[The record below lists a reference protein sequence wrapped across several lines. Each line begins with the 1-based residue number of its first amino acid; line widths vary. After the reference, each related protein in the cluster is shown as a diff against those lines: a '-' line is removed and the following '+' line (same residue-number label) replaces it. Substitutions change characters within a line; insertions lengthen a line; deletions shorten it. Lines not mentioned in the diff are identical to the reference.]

1 MASPLDD
8 PYASGFVASLL
19 ASRSRISGRSGT
31 QLDFLHGFCYKASV
45 HSALADVVLPR
56 AYPLWLVKT
65 ILSYGK
71 AYAFGIADWGAVL
84 YGKAQ

>member
-1 MASPLDD
+1 
-8 PYASGFVASLL
+8 VSLL
-19 ASRSRISGRSGT
+19 APRSRISGPYGT
-31 QLDFLHGFCYKASV
+31 QLDFFHGFCYKPSAY
-45 HSALADVVLPR
+45 SALANVVLPR
-56 AYPLWLVKT
+56 AYPLWLVKP